1 MPHPPQQT
9 NCQSTKFDGDGN
21 EGQALCDRRGFLAM
35 AGAGLAAASL
45 GGCLTAGDTNVRPP
59 GVEEAAG
66 PAEFDVYDR
75 QGQARRRQALIESF
89 TAERVD
95 MFNDKGQWLGDP
107 IDISGWTGYMY
118 MTPFL
123 MSGNAKAIRRANAM
137 IEAGQGSAQDLAV
150 NLVTSRHLLT
160 DAAAARMEANT
171 RRLAKE
177 QFPSYT
183 FSGDNDNIPLM
194 AAAVIA
200 MWGVYADDKDSTAL
214 AIERLGDFKKVLM
227 RRGLQSEFT
236 SPGYTAMQINPVA
249 QIVEYARDP
258 RLRRLAYDIETR
270 IWIDILG
277 HYHFPSQTIS
287 GAYSRAYNVFFL
299 SGSFVRMNVGMVLG
313 QEVVG
318 DWQEGWRAIGLE
330 FYLRRAVNKACVP
343 YHCPSWLAKWAL
355 NRRYPFYMQAT
366 ADGAPTYFNT
376 PPGEPDIH
384 VTRPKGPVGKDDDMY
399 EYPAWHARVV
409 NYQTADYSIGTSSRM
424 FNAAET
430 HNSFTVNLPYRKP
443 LKSQTDTVRIF
454 SRYVVNE
461 ETPFVSKLT
470 ERPNKGAFLEFK
482 TDQIDFPDMG
492 RAFAL
497 QHEKTAMVLYH
508 PRVHV
513 ARKVT
518 SMKCMVCILNEDF
531 GRGGCRG
538 DEIYIGD
545 VPVRDFRGASAEPA
559 PVFVRLGESYMAL
572 VPLILNDR
580 AVPLVRK
587 AALRVRLEG
596 KTLGVSFYNY
606 EGEALDLDRRQC
618 SVIGNGFVCEMGS
631 KSEDGTFAAFR
642 RRFDAVEIR
651 DSHGGGLNTRGAR
664 RRVTVFRRPGLEL
677 AMEYNQASEGIRYAT
692 INGKVAPE
700 PQLSATGL
708 PLDKVPWV

>member
-1 MPHPPQQT
+1 MANHPRNP
-9 NCQSTKFDGDGN
+9 SSPSAGRDAGGN
-21 EGQALCDRRGFLAM
+21 RKTLCNRRDFLAM
-35 AGAGLAAASL
+35 AGAGLAAASVP
-45 GGCLTAGDTNVRPP
+45 GCLATGETDDRSGGIGGSAST
-59 GVEEAAG
+59 
-66 PAEFDVYDR
+66 AEFDVYDQ
-75 QGQARRRQALIESF
+75 QGQARRRKALIESF

-123 MSGNAKAIRRANAM
+123 MSGDAKAISRANAM
-137 IEAGQGSAQDLAV
+137 IEAGHGSALDLAV

-160 DAAAARMEANT
+160 GAAVARMEANT
-171 RRLAKE
+171 KRLAKQE
-177 QFPSYT
+177 FPSYL

-200 MWGVYADDKDSTAL
+200 LWGVYADDKESTAL
-214 AIERLGDFKKVLM
+214 AIERLGNFKKVLM
-227 RRGLQSEFT
+227 RRGLQSEYT
-236 SPGYTAMQINPVA
+236 SPGYTSMQISPVA
-249 QIVEYARDP
+249 RIVECAKNQE
-258 RLRRLAYDIETR
+258 LRRLAYDIETR

-287 GAYSRAYNVFFL
+287 GAYSRAYNSFFL
-299 SGSFVRMNVGMVLG
+299 SGSFVRMNVAMALG
-313 QEVVG
+313 EQAAG
-318 DWQEGWRAIGLE
+318 DWQEGWRALGLE
-330 FYLRRAVNKACVP
+330 FYLRRAVNKACAA
-343 YHCPSWLAKWAL
+343 YHCPTWLAKWAL
-355 NRRYPFYMQAT
+355 NRRYSFYMTAT
-366 ADGAPTYFNT
+366 ADGAPTYCNT
-376 PPGEPDIH
+376 PPGEPNIH
-384 VTRPKGPVGKDDDMY
+384 VSKPKGRVGKDDDMY
-399 EYPAWHARVV
+399 EYPAWQARVV

-430 HNSFTVNLPYRKP
+430 HNCFTVNLPYRKP
-443 LKSQTDTVRIF
+443 LKSQRDTVRIF

-461 ETPFVSKLT
+461 ETPFASKLT

-513 ARKVT
+513 ARQTT
-518 SMKCMVCILNEDF
+518 SMKCMVSILNEDF

-545 VPVRDFRGASAEPA
+545 RPVRGFRGESVEPA

-572 VPLILNDR
+572 VPLILNNR
-580 AVPLVRK
+580 RVPLARKVAVRI
-587 AALRVRLEG
+587 RPEG
-596 KTLGVSFYNY
+596 KTLGISFYNY
-606 EGEALDLDRRQC
+606 EGEPLDLDRRQC
-618 SVIGNGFVCEMGS
+618 SVTGNGFVCEMGS
-631 KSEDGTFAAFR
+631 KSEDGAFAAFR
-642 RRFDAVEIR
+642 KRFEAVEVK
-651 DSHGGGLNTRGAR
+651 DTHGGGLNTRGAR

-700 PQLSATGL
+700 PQLAATDL